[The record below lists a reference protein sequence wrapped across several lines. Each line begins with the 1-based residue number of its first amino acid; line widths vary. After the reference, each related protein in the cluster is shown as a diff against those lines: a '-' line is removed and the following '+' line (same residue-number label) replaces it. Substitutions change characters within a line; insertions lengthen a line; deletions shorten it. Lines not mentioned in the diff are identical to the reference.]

1 MFRFQ
6 KLNAWQKAM
15 DWAQHIYAVTDTF
28 PDHERY
34 GLTAHLRKSGVSVP
48 SNIAEGSGRPSD
60 KDFARFLEISYG
72 SLMEAVCQCMLAQR
86 LGYLSAEELA
96 SLESEAE
103 ELARMLSGLRNSL
116 AGSGQV
122 KDDGVD
128 TGYLASD
135 S

>member
-1 MFRFQ
+1 M
-6 KLNAWQKAM
+6 
-15 DWAQHIYAVTDTF
+15 
-28 PDHERY
+28 E
-34 GLTAHLRKSGVSVP
+34 GVS
-48 SNIAEGSGRPSD
+48 
-60 KDFARFLEISYG
+60 
-72 SLMEAVCQCMLAQR
+72 QCLPAQR
-86 LGYLSAEELA
+86 LGYLSEEDMA
-96 SLESEAE
+96 GFESQAE

>member
-15 DWAQHIYAVTDTF
+15 DWAQRIYAVTDSF

-60 KDFARFLEISYG
+60 KDSARFVEIAYG
-72 SLMEAVCQCMLAQR
+72 SLMEGISQCL
-86 LGYLSAEELA
+86 
-96 SLESEAE
+96 
-103 ELARMLSGLRNSL
+103 LARRL
-116 AGSGQV
+116 
-122 KDDGVD
+122 D
-128 TGYLASD
+128 YL
-135 S
+135 

>member
-6 KLNAWQKAM
+6 KLHAWQKAM
-15 DWAQHIYAVTDTF
+15 DWAQRIYALTDSF
-28 PDHERY
+28 PDHERF

-48 SNIAEGSGRPSD
+48 SNISEGSGRPSD

-72 SLMEAVCQCMLAQR
+72 SLMEGVCQCMLAER
-86 LGYLSAEELA
+86 LGYLSAEDLA

-116 AGSGQV
+116 TGSAGV
-122 KDDGVD
+122 RDGDPV
-128 TGYLASD
+128 TGYLTSD
-135 S
+135 A